1 MQEETHAVR
10 PVRIRYRSQHATL
23 KALLV
28 QLDRTPAYGADGWG
42 FKSLEGRWL
51 VDEMSIVPP
60 SWTKANWYAARL
72 WSLCKRVRDPSS
84 TPLGRS
90 AKHTHGGRRA
100 QEEHRHLRS
109 RASDTTSTGQ
119 NGRQKDKSTMWIVI
133 IAPAVAA
140 LLVRGMLK
148 RRNAN
153 LPEMTREEALIALD
167 NQTRRAN
174 TSRDL
179 YKSYTSSRF

>member
-1 MQEETHAVR
+1 
-10 PVRIRYRSQHATL
+10 
-23 KALLV
+23 
-28 QLDRTPAYGADGWG
+28 
-42 FKSLEGRWL
+42 
-51 VDEMSIVPP
+51 
-60 SWTKANWYAARL
+60 
-72 WSLCKRVRDPSS
+72 
-84 TPLGRS
+84 
-90 AKHTHGGRRA
+90 
-100 QEEHRHLRS
+100 
-109 RASDTTSTGQ
+109 
-119 NGRQKDKSTMWIVI
+119 MWIVI